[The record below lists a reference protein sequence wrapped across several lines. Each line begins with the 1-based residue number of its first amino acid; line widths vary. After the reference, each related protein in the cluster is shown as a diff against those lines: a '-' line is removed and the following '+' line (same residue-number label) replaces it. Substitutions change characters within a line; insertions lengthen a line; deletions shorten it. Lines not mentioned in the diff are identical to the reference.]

1 LYNGGYLYHNGGNM
15 FYPDIV
21 KMNEKIIETYE
32 KVFK

>member
-1 LYNGGYLYHNGGNM
+1 

>member
-1 LYNGGYLYHNGGNM
+1 GNM